1 MENKRPKY
9 SPCTVQRLEEEVVTN
24 LLSLSSSRYQAPVA
38 FQGATDTT
46 SSQTLTS
53 FTMPPSHVAFMQ
65 RMGYNRPW
73 FDCFRPVS
81 FSCVCYKCITST
93 DIEIPY
99 LHGVMEQAL
108 LEGSPDAPFVTSGN
122 DINIGPEDITEYDYV
137 SGVRYI
143 PVVRPILSIAE
154 ENFDIGTAR
163 VLDGLINVAHFYAND
178 VVTPFWSNVVEQ
190 PCTPAFTRVLYRG
203 VTNIET
209 MVSQRVLATKITPTK
224 LF

>member
-1 MENKRPKY
+1 MNRFHF
-9 SPCTVQRLEEEVVTN
+9 SH
-24 LLSLSSSRYQAPVA
+24 LL
-38 FQGATDTT
+38 
-46 SSQTLTS
+46 
-53 FTMPPSHVAFMQ
+53 
-65 RMGYNRPW
+65 
-73 FDCFRPVS
+73 
-81 FSCVCYKCITST
+81 
-93 DIEIPY
+93 
-99 LHGVMEQAL
+99 
-108 LEGSPDAPFVTSGN
+108 
-122 DINIGPEDITEYDYV
+122 GPEDITEYDYV

-203 VTNIET
+203 VTNIES
-209 MVSQRVLATKITPTK
+209 MVTQRVLATKITPTK